1 MHPTDQAFILPITT
15 TARQTAEQFSAQQT
29 THEKKEQVR
38 LNTLAVWVV
47 HDYLA
52 MMGIPCD
59 LDASD
64 SWNPVVRA
72 VADVADLEVA
82 GSGRLECRPIRTSEK
97 TCQLPPEVWV
107 DRIGYL
113 VVQISDD
120 LRRANLMG
128 FMPIA
133 ATAHIHLNQLSP
145 LESLLAHLS
154 EFSLAQPATPD
165 GNWHQI
171 GQWLQ
176 DVFSGG
182 WQTVDSLLGH
192 NGLALSFRRA
202 EVGEPKAVTE
212 GQVQQAKL
220 IPLSRVSVV
229 LVVDCYPQDHQRLF
243 CVQVHPLANGVC
255 LPVDLRLVI
264 ADDVDHPLLEA
275 QANPDDDCLQ
285 LQFSGYPGERFSVAV
300 TLGEESITERFIV

>member
-1 MHPTDQAFILPITT
+1 MHSTDPSFILPITT
-15 TARQTAEQFSAQQT
+15 IARQTAEQFSAQQT
-29 THEKKEQVR
+29 THEKREQVR

-47 HDYLA
+47 YDYLD
-52 MMGIPCD
+52 MMGIPCN

-82 GSGRLECRPIRTSEK
+82 GSGRLECRPIRTTEK
-97 TCQLPPEVWV
+97 TCPLPPEVWV

-120 LRRANLMG
+120 LRQANLMG
-128 FMPIA
+128 FMPTA
-133 ATAHIHLNQLSP
+133 ATAQIRLEQLSP

-154 EFSLAQPATPD
+154 EFSLAPPSTPED
-165 GNWHQI
+165 NWHQM
-171 GQWLQ
+171 GQWLR
-176 DVFSGG
+176 DIFSDG

-202 EVGEPKAVTE
+202 EVVEPMAVSE

-220 IPLSRVSVV
+220 LSLAGAPVV

-243 CVQVHPLANGVC
+243 CIQVHPLSNGTY

-264 ADDVDHPLLEA
+264 SDGVDQPLLKA
-275 QANPDDDCLQ
+275 TANPDDDCIQ
-285 LQFSGYPGERFSVAV
+285 QQFSGYPGERFSVTVA
-300 TLGEESITERFIV
+300 LGEESITERFIV